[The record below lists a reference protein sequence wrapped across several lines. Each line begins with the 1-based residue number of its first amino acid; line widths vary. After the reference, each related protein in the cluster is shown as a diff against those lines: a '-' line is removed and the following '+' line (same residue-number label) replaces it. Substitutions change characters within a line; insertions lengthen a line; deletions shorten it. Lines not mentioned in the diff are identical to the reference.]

1 MATVAITSHKV
12 QGLTLTSSMID
23 IDPES
28 DSSIPP
34 LSSLSPIVGQ
44 KNPSPLPIIEVRKK
58 GAAAEHTDASPRKRG
73 RRGKK
78 LMKSDSE

>member
-1 MATVAITSHKV
+1 MATAATTSHKV
-12 QGLTLTSSMID
+12 QGLTLTSSTID

-34 LSSLSPIVGQ
+34 LSSLSPTVQQ
-44 KNPSPLPIIEVRKK
+44 KNPSLLPVIEVRKK
-58 GAAAEHTDASPRKRG
+58 DAAAEHTDASPRKRG

-78 LMKSDSE
+78 LVKSDSE